1 MRIKGII
8 VFSLLLGA
16 LLTGSAWAEISVPLD
31 DQLRILNQGR
41 IPARLIPGAKHRI
54 AVFTFEDAD
63 GTGLGDAAAALVA
76 REILTNSKVSSIG
89 VIFFEGGLAP
99 SADSGLSYF
108 DKVERVTAAQEVTLA
123 AWGIIR
129 ETAKGVQIDTYLQ
142 IPAPSLDTYFSWTLK
157 LPQTMGAWEL
167 SARLRPDRVLLQR
180 RVFTA
185 DGIEQLRSAAAAIG
199 RVRAD
204 PRADA
209 EITADLPLS
218 EVYYLTERQAG
229 WVRLETH
236 SGVNGWAPTAGHCQG
251 ECKPFLEAAT
261 FTGQVLR
268 YMAYGSLPTSN
279 QRLSLESQAVA
290 DQLEILALL
299 NSKSIEELH
308 EAANQA
314 HSWQRPETVPP
325 GGAAFANLE
334 ALAVL
339 GLGLKEAF
347 VEVAERD
354 FKVNVRGG
362 EPVPDSMEQQIYD
375 SIKLSPENVKRIASP
390 LAKASQYDPRNTD
403 VLGNLSVLF
412 GYVGDAD
419 RADLAQRLA
428 VKYAR

>member
-1 MRIKGII
+1 MRLQGI
-8 VFSLLLGA
+8 VVLALMLTASLA
-16 LLTGSAWAEISVPLD
+16 SSAWAGISVPLE
-31 DQLRILNQGR
+31 DQLRILEQGR
-41 IPARLIPGAKHRI
+41 QPARLIPGAKHRV

-63 GTGLGDAAAALVA
+63 GTGLGDVAAALVA
-76 REILTNSKVSSIG
+76 REVLTNSKVSSIG

-129 ETAKGVQIDTYLQ
+129 QTANGVQIDTYLQ
-142 IPAPSLDTYFSWTLK
+142 IPAPSLDKYFTWTLK
-157 LPQTMGAWEL
+157 LPQAMGAKEL
-167 SARLRPDRVLLQR
+167 SARLRPDRVFLQR
-180 RVFTA
+180 RIFTA
-185 DGIEQLRSAAAAIG
+185 DGIEQLKSAATAIG
-199 RVRAD
+199 RVRAS

-209 EITADLPLS
+209 DIIAALPLS

-229 WVRLETH
+229 WVRLQTR
-236 SGVNGWAPTAGHCQG
+236 SGVNGWAPSEGHCLG
-251 ECKPFLEAAT
+251 ECESFLEPYT

-268 YMAYGSLPTSN
+268 YMADGSLPVSN

-290 DQLEILALL
+290 HQLEILTAL
-299 NSKSIEELH
+299 NSKSIDDLH
-308 EAANQA
+308 ETVNQA
-314 HSWQRPETVPP
+314 QFWQEQEAVPP

-347 VEVAERD
+347 VKVAERD
-354 FKVNVRGG
+354 FEVNVRGS
-362 EPVPDSMEQQIYD
+362 EPVPDFVEQQIYD
-375 SIKLSPENVKRIASP
+375 SIKLSPENVKRIALP
-390 LAKASQYDPRNTD
+390 LAEASQYDPRNTD

-412 GYVGDAD
+412 GCVGDSD

-428 VKYAR
+428 AKYTR